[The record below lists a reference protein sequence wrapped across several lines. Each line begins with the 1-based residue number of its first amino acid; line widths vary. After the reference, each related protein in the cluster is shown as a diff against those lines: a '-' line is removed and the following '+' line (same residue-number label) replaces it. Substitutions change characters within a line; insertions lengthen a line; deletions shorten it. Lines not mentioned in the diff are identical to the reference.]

1 LKNGTSGCV
10 SALRNVLGMR
20 APIGEPVPL
29 PKTPHV
35 VIESVCG
42 AEIADRI
49 LRRKGIRAMK
59 KKVSFVVLTNTGS
72 PAKHFCTSRST
83 LRWAAVMAA
92 VFLGVS
98 VFVGYD
104 YVQLKRASLH
114 LQKRDSELSSMLA
127 AQRDEVELQRKQIG
141 DFAGEINSLKEKLL
155 ALNQFEK
162 KIRVMADVEKRPD
175 AGNLFGVGG
184 SIPKAMDPK
193 AAFSEQRNSLVREM
207 HSQVGQLNLAT
218 VNQDKGFTSL
228 VTHLE
233 KQQRLLASTPTIRPV
248 DPDVEFWVSSK
259 FDWRTSPFTN
269 QREFHKG
276 FDIAVRDGTPIYVT
290 AAGVV
295 TFAGNNGL
303 LGKTII
309 VDHGLV
315 GNTGNSTGPHVHYEV
330 AIYGVPVNPEK
341 YFLN

>member
-1 LKNGTSGCV
+1 MRKKISFL
-10 SALRNVLGMR
+10 VL
-20 APIGEPVPL
+20 
-29 PKTPHV
+29 
-35 VIESVCG
+35 SN
-42 AEIADRI
+42 
-49 LRRKGIRAMK
+49 
-59 KKVSFVVLTNTGS
+59 SGS
-72 PAKHFCTSRST
+72 PAKQFCASRST
-83 LRWAAVMAA
+83 LRWAAVLAA
-92 VFLGVS
+92 AFIVVTG
-98 VFVGYD
+98 FVGYD

-114 LQKRDSELSSMLA
+114 LQQREAELTGMLA
-127 AQRDEVELQRKQIG
+127 GQRDEVDLQRKQIG

-162 KIRVMADVEKRPD
+162 KIRVMADFEKRPD

-184 SIPKAMDPK
+184 SVPKAMDPK
-193 AAFSEQRNSLVREM
+193 AAFSEQRNGLIREM
-207 HSQVGQLNLAT
+207 RSQVGQLNLAT
-218 VNQDKGFTSL
+218 VNQDNGFASL

-233 KQQRLLASTPTIRPV
+233 KQQRLLASTPTIRPI
-248 DPDVEFWVSSK
+248 DPDSECWVSSK

-276 FDIAVRDGTPIYVT
+276 FDVAVREGTPIYVT

-303 LGKTII
+303 LGKTVV
-309 VDHGLV
+309 VDHGHGITTTYGHCSRILKLKGEKVNRWETIALV

-330 AIYGVPVNPEK
+330 AIYGVQVNPEK